1 MVHRPVIAGALNYLG
16 VNLKVTDGNVPQ
28 PSR

>member
-1 MVHRPVIAGALNYLG
+1 MVHRLVIAGPLNYLG
-16 VNLKVTDGNVPQ
+16 VNFKVADGNVPQ